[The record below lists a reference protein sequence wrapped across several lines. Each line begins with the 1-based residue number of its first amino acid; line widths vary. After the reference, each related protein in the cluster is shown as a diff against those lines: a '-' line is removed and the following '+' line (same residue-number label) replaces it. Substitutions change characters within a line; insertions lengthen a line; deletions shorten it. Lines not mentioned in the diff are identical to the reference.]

1 MYTSSDVADRIKEV
15 AKLRGMTVK
24 QVLERAS
31 LGRNMMTMMRTS
43 MPKAD
48 NLAKIAD
55 VLDCSVDYLLERD
68 ERQISTDRDFERK
81 KSPSVSEEDQQLLSS
96 FHKLDEKDQYKA
108 LGYIDSLLSAEK
120 YLPKD
125 GFKNA

>member
-1 MYTSSDVADRIKEV
+1 MYISSEVADRIKRL
-15 AKLRGMTVK
+15 AKEQGVQLK
-24 QVLERAS
+24 QMLSDIGLAASTMANMRAS
-31 LGRNMMTMMRTS
+31 ML
-43 MPKAD
+43 KAD
-48 NLAKIAD
+48 SLAKIAD
-55 VLDCSVDYLLERD
+55 YLGTSVDYLLGRSDSAE
-68 ERQISTDRDFERK
+68 
-81 KSPSVSEEDQQLLSS
+81 KSSSVSEEDQQLLSS